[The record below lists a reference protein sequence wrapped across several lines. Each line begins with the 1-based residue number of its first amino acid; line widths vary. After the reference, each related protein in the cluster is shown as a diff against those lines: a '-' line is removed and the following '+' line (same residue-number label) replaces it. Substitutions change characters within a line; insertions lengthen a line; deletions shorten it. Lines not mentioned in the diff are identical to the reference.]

1 MKNRKIIIG
10 LSVIVFA
17 LLFVC
22 GCGKTPIDPNNC
34 LHTTHNAE
42 TGRCVECNK
51 KVGHYYKNYK
61 CTGCDKT
68 TEFIWDGLKYNEAI
82 WNPIKKGG
90 SDKKGTID
98 ELKYNTTAYNIKALT
113 GEEKTIEQ
121 TAYVYLPYGYDSSEK
136 YDVIILVHG
145 AGDNEGYWLAQG
157 DYKPTD
163 TMFVGTGN
171 YTKEMLDYVFANNI
185 CKPAIVVTPT
195 FYNLAH
201 DKGNELAGKEGSVAS
216 KQFGH
221 ELVDF
226 LLPKVIETYSTYAEG
241 TADEQM
247 KAARDHFAYAGLSYG
262 GYTSINSI
270 MSYCLPYFSWL
281 ATYSFSFEANEI
293 FEKAKTE
300 MVSYPLHYWYYSC
313 GTEDTFY
320 NDSTKMYKNA
330 LATVSAFK
338 DEENCRFVEGY
349 GANHTYEFWLT
360 SLYNTLHKFFKD

>member
-145 AGDNEGYWLAQG
+145 AGDTKAIGWHKAITNR
-157 DYKPTD
+157 PTQRLW
-163 TMFVGTGN
+163 GR
-171 YTKEMLDYVFANNI
+171 
-185 CKPAIVVTPT
+185 AIIRKRCSIT
-195 FYNLAH
+195 
-201 DKGNELAGKEGSVAS
+201 
-216 KQFGH
+216 
-221 ELVDF
+221 F
-226 LLPKVIETYSTYAEG
+226 LLIIYANR
-241 TADEQM
+241 Q
-247 KAARDHFAYAGLSYG
+247 
-262 GYTSINSI
+262 
-270 MSYCLPYFSWL
+270 
-281 ATYSFSFEANEI
+281 
-293 FEKAKTE
+293 
-300 MVSYPLHYWYYSC
+300 
-313 GTEDTFY
+313 
-320 NDSTKMYKNA
+320 
-330 LATVSAFK
+330 
-338 DEENCRFVEGY
+338 
-349 GANHTYEFWLT
+349 
-360 SLYNTLHKFFKD
+360 